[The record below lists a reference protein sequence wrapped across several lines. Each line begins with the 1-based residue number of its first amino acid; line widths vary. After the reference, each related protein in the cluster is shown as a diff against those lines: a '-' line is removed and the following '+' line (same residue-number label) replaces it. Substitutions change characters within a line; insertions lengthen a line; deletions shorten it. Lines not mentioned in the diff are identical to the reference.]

1 MLLIDKYAYT
11 NKLANTS
18 PTLKLIA
25 VVMSLIITT
34 AISNNYINMIIFSIM
49 VVLTTFIAKIPLG
62 KYIKI
67 LLIPIAFLLISTITI
82 LFNISDKDIYIWSIR
97 IFSKY
102 IGVTRESII
111 QSINIITRVFAS
123 LSATFFLALTTP
135 LNKLIMVFKK
145 IHIPQTII
153 ELLVLI
159 YRSIFIFLEESKEI
173 YMAQEIRFGYSS
185 FKNSFS
191 STALLMKALFVRVLV
206 KYEDMV
212 VCLDCKLY
220 SGEFKIGD

>member
-34 AISNNYINMIIFSIM
+34 AISNNYINLIIFGIM
-49 VVLTTFIAKIPLG
+49 VVLTTFIAKIPLD
-62 KYIKI
+62 KYLKI
-67 LLIPIAFLLISTITI
+67 LVIPITFLLISTITI
-82 LFNISDKDIYIWSIR
+82 LFNISDKDIYIWNFR
-97 IFSKY
+97 MFGKY
-102 IGVTRESII
+102 IGVTNESII
-111 QSINIITRVFAS
+111 QSINITTRVFAS

-135 LNKLIMVFKK
+135 LNKIIMVFKK

-185 FKNSFS
+185 FKSS
-191 STALLMKALFVRVLV
+191 IRSTALLMKSLFIRVLI
-206 KYEDMV
+206 KYEEMV

-220 SGEFKIGD
+220 NGEFKTGD